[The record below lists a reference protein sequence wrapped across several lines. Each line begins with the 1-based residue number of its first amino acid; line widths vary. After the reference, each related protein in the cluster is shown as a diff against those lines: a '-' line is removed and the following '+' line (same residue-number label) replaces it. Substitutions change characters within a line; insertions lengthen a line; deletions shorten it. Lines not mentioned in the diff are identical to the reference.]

1 MWLWLQ
7 KLMKFF
13 QGEEEQDEVVEGRP
27 AASPPPASPA
37 PRQPQAK
44 TKSIYPKERVSSR
57 NIEDARP
64 RRDRQFRFPVV
75 PDDYLENKRKERM
88 KQQATEEAQRVQPPV
103 RERREPSVRE
113 SSRESFRAAREEYI
127 PDKPIETG
135 ADKKPSASTEYKRET
150 PRREPVKQPD
160 SAGRA
165 PSIAEGKKAY
175 QPSEIVSPVYGKI
188 TPATREAEHR
198 IHTTGGIVYPRLEQE
213 EHLQQLKQWEQEIS
227 ERYFPDETWEH
238 VHSASDSGSASDP
251 ANGFASDSTI
261 DAASATKADSRVSE
275 QGGEKAVPL
284 EQAAEEIADAQDQ
297 AAAAA
302 FVASQAEAAVS
313 EPGRIV
319 VEPAEMVGGEHGD
332 GEKTEVGQLTERT
345 TEPGQTEQLDGAYE
359 SGPGP
364 ENTQEW
370 QQRAASGAV
379 HQEGEAQ
386 AVVLSTDHVTAT
398 EADGELADAE
408 RGGASAGV
416 ERESAFA
423 AGQAETEGEL
433 HEAAATAE
441 IAEGQAQPDVEL
453 VVVREQAGAGEAV
466 ESAEVAEST
475 LTAQGRSAADE
486 SDMQAQQKLIAAL
499 GDAVRTGIEEGFAA
513 VHGQGQIVDSAK
525 PAVTGSN
532 NHFDADVNRLLA
544 RAMPESG
551 GEASSVASVKQPES
565 GEATLTVTGVK
576 PESNEATLNVA
587 GAKSGSDEATL
598 TVAGAKS
605 GADEATSTVVGAK
618 LETGEGSLTMA
629 VVKPESGEVTM
640 TVAGAQSESDE
651 ATSTVAVV
659 KPESGEATLTVLGA
673 KTETGEESLPVAGV
687 KPESDEATLTV
698 AGAKPESDEATL
710 TVAGAKPESDE
721 ATLTVVGVKSES
733 GEESLTVAGV
743 KPESAEPTLTVA
755 EAKLESAEAT
765 LTVAEAK
772 PETAEATPVLV
783 ADAAT
788 ENAQPAQQAPV
799 IQLPNAGQQT
809 GFQTSPAA
817 GVATPGPSANPPAST
832 AQSSTPSEPS
842 EAEIAEPP
850 YCLPTLALLNPSPPP
865 SDDDDEHTQLQK
877 LLLEETLSNFNVSA
891 TVVGIVKGPSVTRFE
906 LQPAPGVKV
915 NKITGLV
922 DDIKLNLAAKDIRI
936 EAPIPGRNA
945 IGIEVPNL
953 ASQPVLIEK
962 IIGSEK
968 FQQHSSP
975 LAVALGMDIGGE
987 PIIADIK
994 KMPHGL
1000 IAGSTGSG
1008 KSVCINSIIVSLLY
1022 KATPEQVRLLLID
1035 PKMVELA
1042 PYNHL
1047 PHLVTP
1053 VVTDAKQATA
1063 SLKWAV
1069 EEMEKR
1075 YALFVDAGVR
1085 DIDRYNQTTDDQ
1097 LPYIVI
1103 VIDELADL
1111 MMVSP
1116 QDVEDCIIRIAQKAR
1131 ACGIHLL
1138 LATQRPSVDVIT
1150 GNIKANVPT
1159 RLAFAVF
1166 SQVDS
1171 RTILDQSGAERL
1183 LGRGDMLFLESGTT
1197 PVRLQGN
1204 FVSDD
1209 EIERITQAIKKQ
1221 RKPSYLFSKEDLEQQ
1236 VQSFDAGDD
1245 PLYMEALLFV
1255 ADQGQA
1261 SASGL
1266 QRRFR
1271 VGYNRA
1277 ARLIEM
1283 MEADGYVAG
1292 QSGGKARAVLITRED
1307 AQAVAD
1313 GSTLL

>member
-238 VHSASDSGSASDP
+238 VHSASDAGSASDP
-251 ANGFASDSTI
+251 ANGFASDLTI

-319 VEPAEMVGGEHGD
+319 VEPPEMVGGEHGD
-332 GEKTEVGQLTERT
+332 GEKTEVGQLTEWT

-359 SGPGP
+359 SGLGP

-386 AVVLSTDHVTAT
+386 AVVLSTDHATTT

-466 ESAEVAEST
+466 ESAEAAGAT
-475 LTAQGRSAADE
+475 LTAQGRSVTDE
-486 SDMQAQQKLIAAL
+486 SEAQAQQKLIAAL

-551 GEASSVASVKQPES
+551 GEASSVASVKRLES
-565 GEATLTVTGVK
+565 DEATLTVTGVK
-576 PESNEATLNVA
+576 PESNEAKLNVA
-587 GAKSGSDEATL
+587 GAKSGSDEAAMTVSGVKSGSDEATL
-598 TVAGAKS
+598 TVAGVKS

-673 KTETGEESLPVAGV
+673 KPETGEESLPVAGV
-687 KPESDEATLTV
+687 
-698 AGAKPESDEATL
+698 
-710 TVAGAKPESDE
+710 
-721 ATLTVVGVKSES
+721 
-733 GEESLTVAGV
+733 
-743 KPESAEPTLTVA
+743 
-755 EAKLESAEAT
+755 KLESAEAT

-788 ENAQPAQQAPV
+788 ENAQPAPQAPV

>member
-13 QGEEEQDEVVEGRP
+13 QGEAEQEEAVEERP
-27 AASPPPASPA
+27 VASPQASSAPPV
-37 PRQPQAK
+37 PRKPQAK
-44 TKSIYPKERVSSR
+44 TKSIYPKERVNSR
-57 NIEDARP
+57 NIDDVRP
-64 RRDRQFRFPVV
+64 RRERQFRFPVV
-75 PDDYLENKRKERM
+75 PDDYLENKRNEKRN
-88 KQQATEEAQRVQPPV
+88 QQAAEDSLHAHSSV
-103 RERREPSVRE
+103 RERGVSARATLRPREQYVSE
-113 SSRESFRAAREEYI
+113 KQA
-127 PDKPIETG
+127 ETI
-135 ADKKPSASTEYKRET
+135 AEQPAVEYKRDIQ
-150 PRREPVKQPD
+150 RRQTARRTESV
-160 SAGRA
+160 SRTLLA
-165 PSIAEGKKAY
+165 PEEKKAY
-175 QPSEIVSPVYGKI
+175 RPSEIVSPVYGKI
-188 TPATREAEHR
+188 TPSTREAEHR
-198 IHTTGGIVYPRLEQE
+198 IHTTGGVVYPRLEQE
-213 EHLQQLKQWEQEIS
+213 EHLQQIKQREQEIS
-227 ERYFPDETWEH
+227 EQLDRTVRSDAQETDALAE
-238 VHSASDSGSASDP
+238 VVSVEGVEPGRAEEAVSVEGVEPGRAEEAVSVEGVEPGRAEEAVSVEAVEPEPTEEAVSFEGEGPEQTEEAMSVEAVEPVQTEEVLSADGENPPHQGDSLTDGA
-251 ANGFASDSTI
+251 
-261 DAASATKADSRVSE
+261 DAAMAVDELGSVRE
-275 QGGEKAVPL
+275 QHEHGV
-284 EQAAEEIADAQDQ
+284 IADKPENEAELPAADALSEAHSLSEAQP
-297 AAAAA
+297 
-302 FVASQAEAAVS
+302 EAAVP
-313 EPGRIV
+313 ERQAQR
-319 VEPAEMVGGEHGD
+319 AELPDQTAVPVSTGE
-332 GEKTEVGQLTERT
+332 E
-345 TEPGQTEQLDGAYE
+345 EQLPAY
-359 SGPGP
+359 
-364 ENTQEW
+364 T
-370 QQRAASGAV
+370 
-379 HQEGEAQ
+379 H
-386 AVVLSTDHVTAT
+386 
-398 EADGELADAE
+398 
-408 RGGASAGV
+408 
-416 ERESAFA
+416 
-423 AGQAETEGEL
+423 
-433 HEAAATAE
+433 
-441 IAEGQAQPDVEL
+441 
-453 VVVREQAGAGEAV
+453 
-466 ESAEVAEST
+466 
-475 LTAQGRSAADE
+475 
-486 SDMQAQQKLIAAL
+486 
-499 GDAVRTGIEEGFAA
+499 
-513 VHGQGQIVDSAK
+513 
-525 PAVTGSN
+525 
-532 NHFDADVNRLLA
+532 DVNRLLA
-544 RAMPESG
+544 RAMPDAKAEASAAAQA
-551 GEASSVASVKQPES
+551 ASSVSEAAATDILHEQSTSPLSPVTELPE
-565 GEATLTVTGVK
+565 
-576 PESNEATLNVA
+576 PPVA
-587 GAKSGSDEATL
+587 AKSQE
-598 TVAGAKS
+598 
-605 GADEATSTVVGAK
+605 
-618 LETGEGSLTMA
+618 
-629 VVKPESGEVTM
+629 
-640 TVAGAQSESDE
+640 Q
-651 ATSTVAVV
+651 
-659 KPESGEATLTVLGA
+659 
-673 KTETGEESLPVAGV
+673 
-687 KPESDEATLTV
+687 
-698 AGAKPESDEATL
+698 
-710 TVAGAKPESDE
+710 
-721 ATLTVVGVKSES
+721 
-733 GEESLTVAGV
+733 
-743 KPESAEPTLTVA
+743 
-755 EAKLESAEAT
+755 
-765 LTVAEAK
+765 
-772 PETAEATPVLV
+772 
-783 ADAAT
+783 
-788 ENAQPAQQAPV
+788 
-799 IQLPNAGQQT
+799 
-809 GFQTSPAA
+809 
-817 GVATPGPSANPPAST
+817 
-832 AQSSTPSEPS
+832 
-842 EAEIAEPP
+842 P
-850 YCLPTLALLNPSPPP
+850 YCLPSLALLNPSPPI
-865 SDDDDEHTQLQK
+865 SEDDNEHTQLQK

-891 TVVGIVKGPSVTRFE
+891 SVVGIVKGPSVTRFE

-915 NKITGLV
+915 NKITGLI

-953 ASQPVLIEK
+953 TSRPVLIEK

-968 FQQHSSP
+968 FQQHPSP

-1000 IAGSTGSG
+1000 IAGATGSG

-1053 VVTDAKQATA
+1053 VVTEAKQATA
-1063 SLKWAV
+1063 ALKWAV

-1209 EIERITQAIKKQ
+1209 EIERITQTIKKQ
-1221 RKPSYLFSKEDLEQQ
+1221 RKPTYLFSKEDLEQQ
-1236 VQSFDAGDD
+1236 VQSYDAGDD

-1255 ADQGQA
+1255 AEQGQA

-1307 AQAVAD
+1307 AQAVVD